1 MDVYQHVIIIVMV
14 YQQKLKNCQ
23 IPIIKGIFN
32 VTNANQ
38 INNKIIY
45 VLYVIKNKDS
55 KKNCIIQ
62 MILYIHYVHSSPNK

>member
-1 MDVYQHVIIIVMV
+1 MDVYQLVIIIVMV

-38 INNKIIY
+38 INLKIIH
-45 VLYVIKNKDS
+45 VLFVIKNKVS

-62 MILYIHYVHSSPNK
+62 MNLYIHYVLSSQNK